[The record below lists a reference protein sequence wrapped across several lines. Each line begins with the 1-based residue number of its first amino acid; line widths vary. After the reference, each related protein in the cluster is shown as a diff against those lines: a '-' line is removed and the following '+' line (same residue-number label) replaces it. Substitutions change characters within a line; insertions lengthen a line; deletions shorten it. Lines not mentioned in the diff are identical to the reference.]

1 LTAGHAGGARA
12 RDASRTVEISR
23 YFTDEGSGRFRLAA
37 RADKPVDSATTINA
51 LCLMLIRPLDADL
64 SSLAH
69 RSRMK
74 SIQFSERRI

>member
-23 YFTDEGSGRFRLAA
+23 DFTDEGSGHFRLAA
-37 RADKPVDSATTINA
+37 CADNRVDSATTIAA

-64 SSLAH
+64 SPLAR

-74 SIQFSERRI
+74 SI